1 MSEISDTH
9 KKSNRATD
17 VRNVRCSKTS
27 PTRQLAMRDVFM
39 RPGRARMYA
48 ENDDV
53 IYVSSFG
60 EKSHTKSRHMAAIS
74 SLSWSEI
81 NLLFSHKLGRRFRGF
96 FFIIK
101 DLTATT
107 AANFFPLNHHRH
119 IILFLLSTWSEN
131 ARRRK
136 TQGKVKVTRRRRNN
150 KSEAHKKMVRD

>member
-1 MSEISDTH
+1 
-9 KKSNRATD
+9 
-17 VRNVRCSKTS
+17 
-27 PTRQLAMRDVFM
+27 M

-96 FFIIK
+96 FLLLKIQQQQLLRIFSH
-101 DLTATT
+101 LTTT
-107 AANFFPLNHHRH
+107 D
-119 IILFLLSTWSEN
+119 T
-131 ARRRK
+131 
-136 TQGKVKVTRRRRNN
+136 
-150 KSEAHKKMVRD
+150 